1 MNPSYFVNVS
11 QSEPGLVN
19 PARHSVRYDDF
30 VNKLLKPDSIKMT
43 ALHIG
48 LGIAGEALEF
58 VEALDSWYN
67 NWSAKPDPEAIT
79 HLIEELGDLEFYM
92 QAAQTFYGVTDVD
105 AREHATVT
113 VNSAQPIIT
122 TTYLGILAES
132 GNLSDLIKKEFIYG
146 KPREIKLILTAMYRL
161 RSHLLGMYHAMST
174 ERAHV
179 LQCNALKLE
188 TRYAGLVY
196 SAEAAIARADK
207 PHEST

>member
-11 QSEPGLVN
+11 TCPGSITNLT
-19 PARHSVRYDDF
+19 RESVRYDDF
-30 VNKLLKPDSIKMT
+30 VRQLLKPDTPEMT

-58 VEALDSWYN
+58 VEAFDSWYN
-67 NWSAKPDPEAIT
+67 SSDPAVAV

-92 QAAQTFYGVTDVD
+92 QAAQTFYGVTDED
-105 AREHATVT
+105 TKLYETTT
-113 VNSAQPIIT
+113 VNLSQPLIT
-122 TTYLGILAES
+122 TAYLGILAES

-146 KPREIKLILTAMYRL
+146 KPREIKLVLTAMYRL
-161 RSHLLGMYHAMST
+161 RSHMLGLYYEMST
-174 ERAHV
+174 DRGHV

-207 PHEST
+207 PAGT